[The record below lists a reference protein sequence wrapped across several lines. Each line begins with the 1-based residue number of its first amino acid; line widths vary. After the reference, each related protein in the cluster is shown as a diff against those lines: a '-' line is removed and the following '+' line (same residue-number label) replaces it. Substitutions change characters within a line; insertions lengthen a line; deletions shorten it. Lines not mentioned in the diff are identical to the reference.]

1 MRRLLGD
8 ITASVI
14 VLFARAIT
22 AVRGIWRGVA
32 PSPARRVY
40 FANHT
45 SNADF
50 ILLWAALPA
59 QYRRHT
65 RPVAAADYWL
75 RSRFRAFIGRDV
87 VKAVLIDRNPDTRT
101 EDPVSQMAEALDGGA
116 SLILFPEGLR
126 NQSDITLL
134 PFKTGLYHLAKARPE
149 VELVPVWIANLNR
162 VLPKGQIIPVPIICS
177 VTFGPPVAYQPDKCA
192 FLKAAEQ
199 AVLALRPED

>member
-8 ITASVI
+8 ITAGVI

>member
-192 FLKAAEQ
+192 FLKAAEH

>member
-8 ITASVI
+8 ITAGMI

>member
-1 MRRLLGD
+1 
-8 ITASVI
+8 
-14 VLFARAIT
+14 
-22 AVRGIWRGVA
+22 VRGIWRGVA